1 MKSLA
6 QYFKANII
14 EKKMNGHIVS
24 ICDWFNTVIG
34 HQFAASS
41 TVLNQQIS
49 DAVTA
54 LFEKTT
60 VNVYVYQS
68 NTIDAL
74 TFPGMNKTSSPI
86 IQRISIFSKHIPF
99 FGPIILAITQIL
111 TLHEVFTGIAENE
124 PMLIYNE
131 ATGKLKM
138 KLKQVTCYLSSGLVE
153 ILEDDEIIA
162 SVLHEVGH
170 NTMIL
175 FNVISTIAGGALG
188 GAFLSFFSRFK
199 DSSTDGTIE
208 QASVFS
214 SVATLGLMVLAFQII
229 VAYMNRRQEIK
240 SDMFAIKCGYGE
252 AMARAIEKVY
262 NVKTNKET
270 FQNTIKDT
278 NFLDKI
284 LHYVI
289 KIITIIYNFF
299 SKFRVT
305 GYQDIKN
312 RIATIKHNTEVFNSN
327 MANQSDRTNDLD

>member
-1 MKSLA
+1 
-6 QYFKANII
+6 
-14 EKKMNGHIVS
+14 
-24 ICDWFNTVIG
+24 
-34 HQFAASS
+34 
-41 TVLNQQIS
+41 
-49 DAVTA
+49 
-54 LFEKTT
+54 
-60 VNVYVYQS
+60 
-68 NTIDAL
+68 
-74 TFPGMNKTSSPI
+74 MNKTSSPI

-138 KLKQVTCYLSSGLVE
+138 KLKQVTC
-153 ILEDDEIIA
+153 LEDDEIIA

-188 GAFLSFFSRFK
+188 GTFLSFFSRFK
-199 DSSTDGTIE
+199 DSSTKGTIE

-262 NVKTNKET
+262 NAKTNKEI

-278 NFLDKI
+278 NFLDTI

-312 RIATIKHNTEVFNSN
+312 RIATIKHNTEVFNSK